1 MRLQT
6 LVVLLLLGCEPGSN
20 AARSCAG
27 EAVLECDPYE
37 WAVLEEASLEP
48 SAIPIGDPRVRARVR
63 VSARTCGERTPLPL
77 TVQVQVLLGRTD
89 GGPPS
94 SLLELVSVEGPRAG
108 TGTIDVM
115 IDNPFTLAGGV
126 PPDTNLSLR
135 FVPVIGGC
143 DGDALEI
150 PYRSGPLVRP

>member
-1 MRLQT
+1 MRLSA
-6 LVVLLLLGCEPGSN
+6 LPLLLLLGCEPGSN
-20 AARSCAG
+20 AVLSCAG

-63 VSARTCGERTPLPL
+63 VRASTCGERTPLPL
-77 TVQVQVLLGRTD
+77 TVQVQALLGRTD

-94 SLLELVSVEGPRAG
+94 SVLELVSVEAPSVG

-143 DGDALEI
+143 DGDALEV
-150 PYRSGPLVRP
+150 PYRTGPIVRP

>member
-1 MRLQT
+1 MRPSLLAA
-6 LVVLLLLGCEPGSN
+6 LVLFGCEPGSN

-37 WAVLEEASLEP
+37 WAVIEEASLEP
-48 SAIPIGDPRVRARVR
+48 SAIPIGDPRARARVR
-63 VSARTCGERTPLPL
+63 VRATTCGERTPLPL

-94 SLLELVSVEGPRAG
+94 SLVQLVSVEAPTAG
-108 TGTIDVM
+108 SGAIDVM

-126 PPDTNLSLR
+126 PPDTNVSLR

-150 PYRSGPLVRP
+150 PYRTGSLIRP

>member
-1 MRLQT
+1 
-6 LVVLLLLGCEPGSN
+6 
-20 AARSCAG
+20 
-27 EAVLECDPYE
+27 
-37 WAVLEEASLEP
+37 
-48 SAIPIGDPRVRARVR
+48 
-63 VSARTCGERTPLPL
+63 
-77 TVQVQVLLGRTD
+77 VQVQVLLGRTD

-94 SLLELVSVEGPRAG
+94 SLLELVSVEAPSAG